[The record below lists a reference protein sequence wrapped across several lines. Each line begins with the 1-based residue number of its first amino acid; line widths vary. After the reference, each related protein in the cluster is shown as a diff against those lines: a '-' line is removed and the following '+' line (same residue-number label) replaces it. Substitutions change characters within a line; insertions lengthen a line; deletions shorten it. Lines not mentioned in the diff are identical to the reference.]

1 MRSVVGEGATIDD
14 AIANALGILE
24 LERDKV
30 EIEILENSV
39 RGLLGIGSKRAR
51 VRATV
56 RNPMDLDGE
65 TAAPVSQET
74 SGDSAE
80 VVISVLRRI
89 LDELG
94 ADAEV
99 DVTTSS
105 EEIAIAILGPDT
117 GIVIGRHGQTLDA
130 IEYFLSRILVR
141 QGTQHPR
148 VTIDVE
154 GYRERRRETLEQT
167 ALRTAQKVRSTGRP
181 EVLDPMSPRDRRII
195 HVALSEN
202 ADVTTRSEG
211 EGSYRRVVI
220 LPVRSPA
227 RS

>member
-65 TAAPVSQET
+65 PPVSQET

-80 VVISVLRRI
+80 VLISVLRRI

-99 DVTTSS
+99 GVTTTS

-141 QGTQHPR
+141 QGTPHPR

-167 ALRTAQKVRSTGRP
+167 ALQTAQKVRSTGRP

-195 HVALSEN
+195 HVALSES

-220 LPVRSPA
+220 LPVRSSA